1 MTTGRTSAL
10 LDEVDAARFDGDGG
24 APTKLQVTLAD
35 MRPEPVGGGELR
47 LSLAPARGRES
58 FDGAWWPRTWHLA
71 SELPPLV
78 AALSATG
85 EAPGRMSVNGD
96 IWTDIPRVLPRPGRP
111 PLRISWFR
119 ALDPHTVTL
128 GGANRTRLFLLV
140 IPPDAAPEAGEEV
153 LQMAATGRLS
163 GPAGQILRHAGAA
176 PSPE

>member
-10 LDEVDAARFDGDGG
+10 LDQADAARFDDDGG
-24 APTKLQVTLAD
+24 APTRLQVAPAG
-35 MRPEPVGGGELR
+35 MRPEPAAGGALR
-47 LSLAPARGRES
+47 LSLAPAHGRGS

-71 SELPPLV
+71 SELPALV

-85 EAPGRMSVNGD
+85 ETPSRMSVNGD
-96 IWTDIPRVLPRPGRP
+96 IWTDIPHLLPRPARP

-128 GGANRTRLFLLV
+128 SSGNRRRVFLLV
-140 IPPDAAPEAGEEV
+140 IPPDAAPEGGEEV

-163 GPAGQILRHAGAA
+163 GPSGQILRHAGAT
-176 PSPE
+176 PPPE